1 MHPSPHVTE
10 CRERGRCG
18 RRNPWATRG
27 RGWGRGSGWRSQ
39 GRSRAGSAGIRGRGE
54 RRGGKKGK
62 GQRRQRLRRTE
73 HCVVLPA
80 AQTTVVGAE
89 VGASVAAAT
98 SPKHDDWAELGEPT
112 VHSAQVES
120 EVAPSFVLTVPP
132 GQRLQ
137 SDLPELA
144 WNLPAGQ
151 SSHLFA
157 PPAALNVPLK
167 HLNLKRRVRHCHS
180 LISCVYRNQVP

>member
-1 MHPSPHVTE
+1 VGGEIGARHGGGGGGGGQDGADKGAAGRAA
-10 CRERGRCG
+10 RESEGEV
-18 RRNPWATRG
+18 
-27 RGWGRGSGWRSQ
+27 
-39 GRSRAGSAGIRGRGE
+39 SAG
-54 RRGGKKGK
+54 GK
-62 GQRRQRLRRTE
+62 GQRLCGTE

-80 AQTTVVGAE
+80 AQTTVVGAG
-89 VGASVAAAT
+89 VGASVATAT

-112 VHSAQVES
+112 VHSTQVES
-120 EVAPSFVLTVPP
+120 EVAPSCVLTVPP

-151 SSHLFA
+151 SSHVFA

-167 HLNLKRRVRHCHS
+167 HLNLKRRVRHS
-180 LISCVYRNQVP
+180 SFID